1 MRTPIVGIFIN
12 STEGRRINLLAL
24 NSSIS
29 KKLRNERKSR
39 NRLNNSSNKPF
50 ADENLVIAIIFIQQE
65 IHEQR
70 FKKNNENVYA
80 ASCDNKLKIDKQ
92 AFKPFVTA
100 SAGFE
105 YFESDF
111 SLLESKHEPT
121 LFLVSH
127 RFVVIIIFN
136 SRIGLFGK

>member
-1 MRTPIVGIFIN
+1 MRTSIFGIFIN

-65 IHEQR
+65 IREQR
-70 FKKNNENVYA
+70 F
-80 ASCDNKLKIDKQ
+80 
-92 AFKPFVTA
+92 
-100 SAGFE
+100 
-105 YFESDF
+105 
-111 SLLESKHEPT
+111 
-121 LFLVSH
+121 
-127 RFVVIIIFN
+127 
-136 SRIGLFGK
+136 